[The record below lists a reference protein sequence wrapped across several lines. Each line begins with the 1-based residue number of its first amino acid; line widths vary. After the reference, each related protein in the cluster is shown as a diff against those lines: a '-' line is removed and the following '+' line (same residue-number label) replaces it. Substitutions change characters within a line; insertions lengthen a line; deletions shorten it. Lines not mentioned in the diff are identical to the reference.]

1 MNAREDKVL
10 ETMTRIDANV
20 AHLLAANDDKEKRIR
35 SLEKKQWAHS
45 LGVTLVAAAL
55 AKFGIPIIG
64 QH

>member
-1 MNAREDKVL
+1 MAPRDDKLL
-10 ETMTRIDANV
+10 ETVTRIDTNV
-20 AHLLAANDDKEKRIR
+20 AHLLVADEDKEKRLR

-45 LGVTLVAAAL
+45 TVVALFAAVL

>member
-10 ETMTRIDANV
+10 ETVTRIDANV

-55 AKFGIPIIG
+55 AKFGLPLPG
-64 QH
+64 VH